1 MYCHIFKDISN
12 TRDVI
17 QIVEEKLKH
26 CDENLNLLKKNAF
39 ELNKDFNNISE
50 KVNDL
55 NKAMQKPT
63 QVEDDLHI
71 TRILSTLE
79 TTDDDYHFNE
89 VQRRLSMQSVNDLA
103 SEIASTYASSSSS
116 SSSSE
121 SSEDDDEYRL
131 SQDIL
136 LNEKCNKLIN
146 MLINSS
152 HSY

>member
-1 MYCHIFKDISN
+1 
-12 TRDVI
+12 
-17 QIVEEKLKH
+17 
-26 CDENLNLLKKNAF
+26 
-39 ELNKDFNNISE
+39 
-50 KVNDL
+50 
-55 NKAMQKPT
+55 MQKPT

-79 TTDDDYHFNE
+79 TPNDDYHFNE

-103 SEIASTYASSSSS
+103 SEIASTYASSSS

-152 HSY
+152 QSH

>member
-1 MYCHIFKDISN
+1 
-12 TRDVI
+12 
-17 QIVEEKLKH
+17 
-26 CDENLNLLKKNAF
+26 
-39 ELNKDFNNISE
+39 
-50 KVNDL
+50 
-55 NKAMQKPT
+55 MQKPT

>member
-1 MYCHIFKDISN
+1 
-12 TRDVI
+12 
-17 QIVEEKLKH
+17 
-26 CDENLNLLKKNAF
+26 
-39 ELNKDFNNISE
+39 
-50 KVNDL
+50 
-55 NKAMQKPT
+55 MQKPT

-79 TTDDDYHFNE
+79 TSNDDYHFNE

-103 SEIASTYASSSSS
+103 SEIASTYASSS

-152 HSY
+152 QSY